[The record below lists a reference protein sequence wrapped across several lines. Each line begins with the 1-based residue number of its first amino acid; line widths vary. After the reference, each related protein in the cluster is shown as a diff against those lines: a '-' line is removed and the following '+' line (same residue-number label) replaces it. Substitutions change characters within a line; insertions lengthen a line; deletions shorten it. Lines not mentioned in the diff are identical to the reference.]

1 MSLHGYC
8 GSYSM
13 QPWTNDSIG
22 LCFLELYVSIPVVL
36 LYLLVTIVYCVLY
49 RLDAAFEAFPCKI
62 FWLRITTVVCILC
75 KGIVFVILGY
85 FLPLTSDAYAANA
98 SFEIVHNAVSMF
110 LWLVMLLYDFFQG
123 KTMHYSSRGPLCHLI
138 LSLIYFY
145 ICVLTTWSAFQQ
157 VPNPWRVC
165 AVASRILHLCFVTFH
180 LVTKVPISYNFEEPR
195 RRNARLTRTAPI
207 TEVAAVV
214 SGSGDESADSQPLL
228 SGSTP
233 ILSVESRNLDS
244 RCRLLGE
251 ENASCLS
258 KVFFHWMSH
267 TIIAGYYGELADISK
282 LPPLP
287 IRLNTIDLESKIA
300 ADQKLFGNN
309 NGDDSKSS
317 VRNSWPFIKFV
328 SRVFGTEFVF
338 LGFLKFMLSAINLCS
353 PVALNFFILS
363 LSNKDSSYSLS
374 SLWGGL
380 LVSLT
385 FLAALVGAH
394 YDYRMATFGYKIRV
408 SVTSLL
414 YRRILSVRTTSLSGI
429 GTGGLVNYLTADA
442 DRIVNLAPSIHE
454 VWAMPLQLLLAIV
467 LLYHQLGVSCLVG
480 VAFLLILLPIN
491 RLLASQI
498 GKYSKRL
505 MHFKDARIKLMS
517 ETLSSMTAVKLACWE
532 WLMRSRI
539 LQSRSE
545 ELRALRFQKLLDA
558 GCVFCWAACP
568 ALLASCTFVTYVSL
582 GNQLSAPIVF
592 TSLSLFG
599 MLIGPMNAFPW
610 VINGVIEAT
619 VSVQR
624 IIHLLRLPSGPF
636 PPEVT
641 ALPLNDLRPP
651 TPSRKP
657 TTSIDLHNARF
668 YWSNPEKPVL
678 TNITLCVQKS
688 QLVGVVGPVG
698 SGKSA
703 LLLAILGEMNALEP
717 SIEALGGNQLRQRPH
732 YAYVGQTPWLFTGT
746 VRDNIVF
753 GAPHD
758 PLWLS
763 KVVFA
768 CALETDIAAFPHG
781 LDTDVG
787 EAGGS
792 RLSGGQRARVALAR
806 AVYQKADIY
815 LLDDPLA
822 ALDVHVGEHVV
833 KHCLLG
839 LLADRIRVVTSH
851 QTIWLTPE
859 DGHSPADV
867 ILELQNGQIV
877 NRFVPRDSQKVSC
890 PIAQMPCTGDVN
902 LLMVAQDGQP
912 DTHEEM
918 PNIPN
923 HVMLLDAEQGSG
935 REVSDLPLLNPQAN
949 DSEAVDWESQ
959 AFGAIDSYV
968 YWSYFRAVGAFLS
981 IGVLLSLFLMQAS
994 RNASDWWLSHWVQV
1008 SSSPTYHHQFGL
1020 RNVSVVRLD
1029 SLFLSQVIRLPQS
1042 SVQKIWTYF
1051 TPAKNYS
1058 SEGFY
1063 LSVYGGIVGG
1073 HVIATTFRA
1082 VLFALGGLAAA
1093 ATIHEHALDTIL
1105 QARVSYFDR
1114 TPQGRILN
1122 RFSADVGT
1130 IDDSLPFILNIL
1142 LANLAGL
1149 LGVVIIACISL
1160 PFLFFLLLPL
1170 VFIFWSVQRTYRGA
1184 ARDLKRISSVT
1195 RSPVYAHFSDT
1206 LAGLTVI
1213 RGHGQE
1219 ARFRRLTADLLGRQ
1233 LQAEL
1238 ASLAAGSWLNIRLQ
1252 LIATGVVAGVVA
1264 LALTGRIIG
1273 FTQVAAAG
1281 LSAAYALNIA
1291 GLMTGTVFIATETE
1305 KNLIAVERCQE
1316 LTDDTPMESPTV
1328 PTTVTAPV
1336 PTHRRRGVRCSTLP
1350 AVNSPTRFFLTQWP
1364 SGGRV
1369 EFVGVSLVYRKLM
1382 QRSEQSNVQALKDIS
1397 FVVHSGERLGI
1408 VGRTG
1413 SGKSSLLRVLM
1424 RLVEHLPG
1432 PHTNSHIAAQRGFIG
1447 ASGNVYVDGVDIR
1460 TVPLSV
1466 LRSRILSIC
1475 QEPFLFSGT
1484 LRDNLDPE
1492 GTIPNTVL
1500 HQALFKCQL
1509 ATTIEE
1515 ANTWLERNV
1524 GEAGRDISAG
1534 QRQLIC
1540 LARALLRQPR
1550 PQIICL
1556 DEATAAVDSQ
1566 SEEAIH
1572 DVLDRE
1578 FEGTTLLLIAH
1589 RLSSVK
1595 RLCSRVLVM
1604 DSGQIVAEGDPEQ
1617 LLANGRIQIESA
1629 ENTDLIRL

>member
-1 MSLHGYC
+1 MRSR
-8 GSYSM
+8 
-13 QPWTNDSIG
+13 
-22 LCFLELYVSIPVVL
+22 VSIFRCGPSVL
-36 LYLLVTIVYCVLY
+36 DAEY
-49 RLDAAFEAFPCKI
+49 RLITLLCRVGRTVFTLIDAFHPVTLYAVSALDLFTPSFRFES
-62 FWLRITTVVCILC
+62 
-75 KGIVFVILGY
+75 
-85 FLPLTSDAYAANA
+85 LTSNTN
-98 SFEIVHNAVSMF
+98 SWSHG
-110 LWLVMLLYDFFQG
+110 LLFI
-123 KTMHYSSRGPLCHLI
+123 M
-138 LSLIYFY
+138 
-145 ICVLTTWSAFQQ
+145 
-157 VPNPWRVC
+157 
-165 AVASRILHLCFVTFH
+165 
-180 LVTKVPISYNFEEPR
+180 VPISYNFEEPR

-408 SVTSLL
+408 SVTTLL

-717 SIEALGGNQLRQRPH
+717 SIEALGGDQLRQRPH

-981 IGVLLSLFLMQAS
+981 IGVLLSLFLMQGM
-994 RNASDWWLSHWVQV
+994 
-1008 SSSPTYHHQFGL
+1008 SSILTHLVKVF
-1020 RNVSVVRLD
+1020 
-1029 SLFLSQVIRLPQS
+1029 
-1042 SVQKIWTYF
+1042 VQKIWTYF

-1629 ENTDLIRL
+1629 ENTDLIR